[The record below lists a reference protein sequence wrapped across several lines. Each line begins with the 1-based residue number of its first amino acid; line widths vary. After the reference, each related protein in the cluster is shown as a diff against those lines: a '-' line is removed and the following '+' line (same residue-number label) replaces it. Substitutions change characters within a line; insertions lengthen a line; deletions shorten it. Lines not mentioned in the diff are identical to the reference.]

1 MNTNEM
7 FIEETVEI
15 EEKEIL
21 PKWLHGLYYL
31 LFVVQGLILAHLII
45 G

>member
-7 FIEETVEI
+7 FIEDTVEV
-15 EEKEIL
+15 EEREQL

-31 LFVVQGLILAHLII
+31 MFVVQGLILIHLII

>member
-1 MNTNEM
+1 MDRDEM
-7 FIEETVEI
+7 FIEEMVE
-15 EEKEIL
+15 ESEQL

-31 LFVVQGLILAHLII
+31 MFVVQGLILIHLII